1 MFIFDWLHFIPSYWL
16 IFETEGKIGDINQY
30 EDFYSSYSNDEW
42 CGLIPWHLVSLLGKW
57 IAICKYLLNNSEID
71 LQI

>member
-42 CGLIPWHLVSLLGKW
+42 CGLIPWHLVSLLGK
-57 IAICKYLLNNSEID
+57 
-71 LQI
+71 